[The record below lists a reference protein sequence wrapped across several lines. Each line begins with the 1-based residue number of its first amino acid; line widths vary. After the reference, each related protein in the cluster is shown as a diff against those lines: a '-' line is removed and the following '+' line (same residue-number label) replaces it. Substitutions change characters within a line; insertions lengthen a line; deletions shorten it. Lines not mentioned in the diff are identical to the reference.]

1 MTAVGL
7 EVLLE
12 GLIPEIAYSG
22 EKGVSITELLKIVR
36 QFHQSSVG
44 DDAEN
49 VAEYSRALAHDA
61 NLENSFS
68 EAEMTSARWAWDW
81 LRTRPQILINGNKRW
96 NRLELSEVLALP
108 EEDATDPALLALDGQ
123 TAESSSAG
131 LGAQK
136 KGGQNAKKTKKQLTI
151 RPRVYPSEDLVWQT
165 LARHGVDYK
174 RVPVLEWKCLLGIAS
189 VRAEGILQSDLR
201 RLVNQDKRSLPKR
214 TDSLANKGYIA
225 KRTVV
230 ANRMK
235 TSKLWL
241 IDFAPPVPEDDKAGL
256 DLSTEKLAKTLDPV
270 AWHSRWTGDNV
281 DVEAHART
289 LIAVVKAW
297 GVMRYC
303 DLRSKMGV
311 GGKSSQMKTLAKSS
325 QRFVDMGVLKYTAA
339 AFPGSRKIFK
349 DCLKFIREPRSEE
362 WEKFLATGKKTSQYS
377 DASRHRE
384 PKGNALALYDKS
396 GQADGEQGKGRTMA
410 IRIFPGWAPEKPL
423 SQNVFEVVKSAGPDG
438 ASNPQ
443 VSVATVGYSFRRYM
457 ASHLTKL
464 AETQQPPHLK
474 KFQVVSKLVR
484 AGKTSAYMF
493 SVPEP
498 ETMAT
503 PPAIEAVN
511 GESSSSTGSAAAYGF
526 GAIRPKGFPKGK
538 TLSVSD
544 LCVSA
549 RRNNPLSRR
558 KGRMINLAE
567 KEARTLSR
575 SATVDSSRPTPAPDV
590 GVVSAHQSP
599 AGSQSRKK
607 PRDEPGDLETGDV
620 AVPEASVPEN
630 EPEANMAPPPLAG
643 PPGAFIGEPGSLHP
657 RGRGKRRPAQSAVVI
672 IRSER
677 LRRPSFQASLNPPP
691 ADAALVNQ
699 EGEVVENT
707 ASGSLGEAQPGDL
720 KLAVRY
726 KETVGILQLDR
737 EIRSL
742 VYRIAAD
749 NAEVL
754 RICIDDVYD
763 GPTIQKI
770 PRGTD
775 ASLVLVAKPS
785 EAGSPPSTH
794 GFIFPENDESNTKA
808 VAIQVGAAALKST
821 VFAPGTASAE
831 PLAAVGPGEEVPT
844 SESTRGRG
852 RGRGGAKGRGRKG
865 QAAGAGAKIW
875 KCEKC
880 GGTWKNDIGLKY
892 HQTKAQTPCNPDF
905 DPASLVERSRKRR
918 RMSPVPPTPVAGP
931 DAGTEAPTRRRAAK
945 RVKKVATASATQ
957 YSMVRKAVRA
967 RTNPHLAFR
976 GLAPNGAGSPTAAT
990 QEPKPINR
998 PLWMPTPRARAA
1010 DSPFI
1015 GGPGQLT
1022 PSALS
1027 SQVNSPTIRQSPVCS
1042 QPAHSLDQN
1051 VRRGSAVDSTV
1062 MDTSMD
1068 MLPPPTQPNL
1078 PPLRQHLGSDL
1089 FGVSQEPGAVQVHSE
1104 PYQPSYYVIDST
1116 QAAPQHNGDL
1126 FHIQNG
1132 GPRVSSPEVYRG
1144 GQTPL
1149 YDTSMQ
1155 APSYPALPGEESE
1168 QIVHPSGE
1176 YVDDP
1181 MSGMEEFST
1190 IAYPFIPATSYDRI
1204 PTEPKRRTAQAV
1216 DIINH
1221 LLDNNDGVFP
1231 GDKALFYAITKVY
1244 LKEFRGEIPPTWK
1257 NFHTAIKTLDVRKLA
1272 TVHTHML
1279 RTERGKLLTCTI
1291 LIRNGVDPAG
1301 PIPTTVKQKMRDAF
1315 PSVYIPPAFSPTE
1328 EELVLLEEYG
1338 KGADDQEKGGN
1349 EKDKGKEKPNKNGN
1363 KFRSRRKIDE
1373 VEVFN
1378 APYYT
1383 QGLYNGNNEEPAEI
1397 MDPLLAGG
1405 SEQEASPYSR
1415 KRHIPED
1422 LAGSPTAKRSKGC
1435 HQPADI
1441 GYPLH
1446 DVPADGQNQD
1456 AGDAL
1461 YFPAGSRRR
1470 KQMPS
1475 GRRASKYTNTPG
1487 LGILEP
1493 QSVLDAIKTYGL
1505 LPTKAGKRKA
1515 YDAGGF
1521 GIGKLGKFPN
1531 KLGRAR
1537 NPGLSSLPASFF
1549 SNAPQQPQLPVAT
1562 NYEFR
1567 FLAPNT
1573 RLGDIPE
1580 DWGDGDANNVTE
1592 ASAKAGDGDFSL
1604 AKAQFGGEGRDT
1616 HQEVEFVAPT
1626 VFEETAPGAWSC
1638 PGLKE
1643 FEIDLDTSIALKG
1656 WMPSRVDA
1664 LVDNLP
1670 WSLGEVLKRVKGQPW
1685 KTDAW
1690 LDQEYARFWVMV
1702 QRCMMWELSQH
1713 GASLFALGGTIAP
1726 NYRFVNISPLESKA
1740 SMKPVKPRWAE
1751 ERQYDLETL
1760 PYEFLEDD
1768 LDDDDILYPNSA
1780 PKRTVART
1788 PKKLTEP
1795 RQLKRQRIA
1804 KVTEKN
1810 MGMIRGNKF
1819 KLPAIK
1825 TARELTSFPRTVQDF
1840 LRPPNGDA
1848 DEDLDW
1854 TSENVRLTAFVVVT
1868 TLLGGV
1874 DRIVDW
1880 GLMLRLFPDMT
1891 ISQLRH
1897 LWCALKK
1904 DRQSTIVNLTG
1915 KFRRAF
1921 LKAYADNELPPINF
1935 ENTLAY
1941 DWKGVIK
1948 WATRLD
1954 GSQRE
1959 NIPASRKEVMDE
1971 FILEDC
1977 KYENREWR
1985 ESYYHLQ
1992 RSVFNR
1998 FQDASSEALAA
2009 LADKVAASSASSTN
2023 MDMVVA
2029 LSWTRSLCV
2038 TPIET
2043 YPTDMV
2049 IKRRESLYPKYHK
2062 AEITDIILKSI
2073 DQLQRDGVISRSTS
2087 KWSNGR
2093 RWRFN
2098 NRVPDTLEKVAQV
2111 DKLTKAVAFKRELDE
2126 AFRAGK
2132 KKRVTY
2138 ITNDGMMLAL
2148 INLQAAG
2155 RVRIETTG
2163 QPHVPMGH
2171 EPGNYET
2178 RKYTK
2183 KYLHFRLDIA
2193 PTASYLYDD
2202 HPDLAAARERLRA
2215 ADPPST
2221 GPCGAI
2227 PVWCDVFGK
2236 VDTGR
2241 WLKYLAAVLLTIASR
2256 GSMRA
2261 DELVKTLKPTIMMF
2275 EVELVLG
2282 WAERMGLLET
2292 QVDGTAPA
2300 AREWWWMALDAQ
2312 KERLEATSKP
2322 RKMLPG
2328 GRRRAEE
2335 VDITE
2340 DEEMF

>member
-1 MTAVGL
+1 MSITS
-7 EVLLE
+7 LLE
-12 GLIPEIAYSG
+12 
-22 EKGVSITELLKIVR
+22 IVR
-36 QFHQSSVG
+36 QYHQTSLG
-44 DDAEN
+44 DDVHAQGVAEN
-49 VAEYSRALAHDA
+49 SRALAHDA
-61 NLENSFS
+61 NLEDSFS

-108 EEDATDPALLALDGQ
+108 EEDATDPALLALGGE
-123 TAESSSAG
+123 TEEAPSAG
-131 LGAQK
+131 ATVPK
-136 KGGQNAKKTKKQLTI
+136 KDQSAKSKKSLTK
-151 RPRVYPSEDLVWQT
+151 RPRIHPSEDLVWQT

-214 TDSLANKGYIA
+214 TDSLAKKGYIA

-230 ANRMK
+230 ANKMK

-256 DLSTEKLAKTLDPV
+256 DLSTETLAKDLNPV
-270 AWHSRWTGDNV
+270 PWHARWTGDNV

-289 LIAVVKAW
+289 LVAIVKAW

-384 PKGNALALYDKS
+384 PKGNALALYGKT
-396 GQADGEQGKGRTMA
+396 GQTDGEKGKGRAMA

-464 AETQQPPHLK
+464 AETQQPAHLK

-498 ETMAT
+498 ERMAGHAT
-503 PPAIEAVN
+503 ASDPGGAMRPESEAVD
-511 GESSSSTGSAAAYGF
+511 GDGSLAAGSGQAYGF
-526 GAIRPKGFPKGK
+526 GIIRRKIFPKGK
-538 TLSVSD
+538 TLSISE

-558 KGRMINLAE
+558 KGRMMTLAE
-567 KEARTLSR
+567 KEARTVSR
-575 SATVDSSRPTPAPDV
+575 SATADSSRPTPAPEA
-590 GVVSAHQSP
+590 GIESTHQSP
-599 AGSQSRKK
+599 AGSHGRK
-607 PRDEPGDLETGDV
+607 RLLSEVEELEVGD
-620 AVPEASVPEN
+620 AAQPEATAREN
-630 EPEANMAPPPLAG
+630 EQVTNLLLAPLAG

-657 RGRGKRRPAQSAVVI
+657 RGRGRRRPAQSAVVI

-677 LRRPSFQASLNPPP
+677 LRDPLFLNPVLLADHTIVDHQVGAVGSFQNLPQGQVHLDNLDLIVQYNGTIGTLHVVL
-691 ADAALVNQ
+691 AD
-699 EGEVVENT
+699 
-707 ASGSLGEAQPGDL
+707 
-720 KLAVRY
+720 
-726 KETVGILQLDR
+726 
-737 EIRSL
+737 RSL
-742 VYRIAAD
+742 VFRP
-749 NAEVL
+749 AEDSTEKEPLTIHV
-754 RICIDDVYD
+754 DDIYD
-763 GPTIQKI
+763 GPSVRET
-770 PRGTD
+770 PGGTD
-775 ASLVLVAKPS
+775 ISLVLVAKS
-785 EAGSPPSTH
+785 SDDGSPPSTH
-794 GFIFPENDESNTKA
+794 VFFFSGSEENQSK
-808 VAIQVGAAALKST
+808 AAAVQVETTRLKSGAT
-821 VFAPGTASAE
+821 ALGAGPVQPQVFQDAMEDSTLSTS
-831 PLAAVGPGEEVPT
+831 GP
-844 SESTRGRG
+844 TRGRG

-865 QAAGAGAKIW
+865 QTSGPGAKVW

-892 HQTKAQTPCNPDF
+892 HQTKAQTPCNPEF

-918 RMSPVPPTPVAGP
+918 RMSPVPPTPVVDS
-931 DAGTEAPTRRRAAK
+931 DAEGEAPPSRLREAK
-945 RVKKVATASATQ
+945 RVKKVASASVSQ
-957 YSMVRKAVRA
+957 YSVVRNAVRA
-967 RTNPHLAFR
+967 RQDPQLAFR
-976 GLAPNGAGSPTAAT
+976 GLILDGVGSPAIAQEPKASNLHPWNPTPKATPFARGSVQFSSAAMAPAASSPTAQLPQPYFQSFEGNT
-990 QEPKPINR
+990 Q
-998 PLWMPTPRARAA
+998 
-1010 DSPFI
+1010 
-1015 GGPGQLT
+1015 GGGVVNTVLPQL
-1022 PSALS
+1022 
-1027 SQVNSPTIRQSPVCS
+1027 S
-1042 QPAHSLDQN
+1042 QPTLPSPRQPGAPIHAEIFQESSGIQAQN
-1051 VRRGSAVDSTV
+1051 EGYQMNYFVVDSTQGP
-1062 MDTSMD
+1062 SHRHSD
-1068 MLPPPTQPNL
+1068 MT
-1078 PPLRQHLGSDL
+1078 H
-1089 FGVSQEPGAVQVHSE
+1089 
-1104 PYQPSYYVIDST
+1104 T
-1116 QAAPQHNGDL
+1116 
-1126 FHIQNG
+1126 QNG
-1132 GPRVSSPEVYRG
+1132 ELRTPSPEAFRS
-1144 GQTPL
+1144 GQ
-1149 YDTSMQ
+1149 SMSYKTDMGV
-1155 APSYPALPGEESE
+1155 PSYPSLPGEDGE
-1168 QIVHPSGE
+1168 QADSVARHQIGDSMLDIQTTG
-1176 YVDDP
+1176 
-1181 MSGMEEFST
+1181 GLGA
-1190 IAYPFIPATSYDRI
+1190 IIYPFKPATSYDRI

-1221 LLDNNDGVFP
+1221 LLNNNSGVFP

-1244 LKEFRGEIPPTWK
+1244 LQEFRGEIPPTWK
-1257 NFHTAIKTLDVRKLA
+1257 NFHAAIKTLDVRKLA

-1291 LIRNGVDPAG
+1291 LVRNGVDPAG
-1301 PIPTTVKQKMRDAF
+1301 PIPTAMKQRMRDAY
-1315 PSVYIPPAFSPTE
+1315 PSVYIPPAFSPTD
-1328 EELVLLEEYG
+1328 EELVLLEEYS
-1338 KGADDQEKGGN
+1338 KGADELEKADNGKD
-1349 EKDKGKEKPNKNGN
+1349 KDKGKEKPNKNGQ

-1383 QGLYNGNNEEPAEI
+1383 QGLYSANNDETLENI
-1397 MDPLLAGG
+1397 DPLLMGR
-1405 SEQEASPYSR
+1405 SEHDATPECR
-1415 KRHIPED
+1415 KRPVPED
-1422 LAGSPTAKRSKGC
+1422 LAGSPSAKRSKAY
-1435 HQPADI
+1435 HKPADI
-1441 GYPLH
+1441 GSPLQ
-1446 DVPADGQNQD
+1446 DSSADAQNHALQ
-1456 AGDAL
+1456 DAL
-1461 YFPAGSRRR
+1461 YYPAGSRRR
-1470 KQMPS
+1470 KQAPNS
-1475 GRRASKYTNTPG
+1475 RRSAKLNALPG
-1487 LGILEP
+1487 TGLMTAEP
-1493 QSVLDAIKTYGL
+1493 RSVLEAIKAYGL
-1505 LPTKAGKRKA
+1505 LPTKAGKRKV
-1515 YDAGGF
+1515 YEAGGF
-1521 GIGKLGKFPN
+1521 GTRKFGKLPN
-1531 KLGRAR
+1531 QLGRAR

-1549 SNAPQQPQLPVAT
+1549 SNLPQIKVPVAT
-1562 NYEFR
+1562 NLVFR

-1573 RLGDIPE
+1573 RLGDTSE
-1580 DWGDGDANNVTE
+1580 EWGEGGKTSTDTTDGQFSMAN
-1592 ASAKAGDGDFSL
+1592 AL
-1604 AKAQFGGEGRDT
+1604 FGGEGENT
-1616 HQEVEFVAPT
+1616 PQKIEFVAPT
-1626 VFEETAPGAWSC
+1626 ELKPQARGVWRNLE
-1638 PGLKE
+1638 LKE
-1643 FEIDLDTSIALKG
+1643 LEENLDTSITLSG
-1656 WMPSRVDA
+1656 WMPSRVD
-1664 LVDNLP
+1664 LLLENLP
-1670 WSLGEVLKRVKGQPW
+1670 TSAEDMATKIKGQPW
-1685 KTDAW
+1685 KTNGW
-1690 LDQEYARFWVMV
+1690 LDQDYAKFFVTV
-1702 QRCMMWELSQH
+1702 QRCKMWEFSDS
-1713 GASLFALGGTIAP
+1713 GVSLIILGGTVAP
-1726 NYRFVNISPLESKA
+1726 NYRFINVSPSERKA
-1740 SMKPVKPRWAE
+1740 NTRPVKLRWSDD
-1751 ERQYDLETL
+1751 RQFDLETL
-1760 PYEFLEDD
+1760 PYEYLEDD
-1768 LDDDDILYPNSA
+1768 LDDDDVLYPSSM
-1780 PKRTVART
+1780 PKRTVVRA
-1788 PKKLTEP
+1788 PKKTTEP

-1804 KVTEKN
+1804 KITEKN
-1810 MGMIRGNKF
+1810 MGMVRGSKF

-1840 LRPPNGDA
+1840 LRPPGADT

-1921 LKAYADNELPPINF
+1921 LKAYSDNELPPIDFN
-1935 ENTLAY
+1935 NTLAY
-1941 DWKGVIK
+1941 DWKDLIK
-1948 WATRLD
+1948 WATKLD

-1959 NIPASRKEVMDE
+1959 NIPTSRKEVLDE
-1971 FILEDC
+1971 FILDDC
-1977 KYENREWR
+1977 RYENREWR

-2009 LADKVAASSASSTN
+2009 PADKVPASTPN
-2023 MDMVVA
+2023 IDMVVA

-2049 IKRRESLYPKYHK
+2049 IKRRESLYPGLPK
-2062 AEITDIILKSI
+2062 AEITELILKSI
-2073 DQLQRDGVISRSTS
+2073 DQLQKDGVISRSTS

-2126 AFRAGK
+2126 AFRAGE

-2155 RVRIETTG
+2155 RVRVETTG

-2193 PTASYLYDD
+2193 PTDTYLYDD

-2215 ADPPST
+2215 ADPPAT

-2227 PVWCDVFGK
+2227 PVWCDVFGQ
-2236 VDTGR
+2236 VDAGR

-2256 GSMRA
+2256 GAMRA

-2275 EVELVLG
+2275 EVEMLLG
-2282 WAERMGLLET
+2282 WAQNMGLLET
-2292 QVDGTAPA
+2292 QVEGTAPA
-2300 AREWWWMALDAQ
+2300 AREWWWTALEAQ
-2312 KERLEATSKP
+2312 KERLEGAGKP

-2328 GRRRAEE
+2328 GRRRTDEMEVVEE
-2335 VDITE
+2335 
-2340 DEEMF
+2340 EEEIF